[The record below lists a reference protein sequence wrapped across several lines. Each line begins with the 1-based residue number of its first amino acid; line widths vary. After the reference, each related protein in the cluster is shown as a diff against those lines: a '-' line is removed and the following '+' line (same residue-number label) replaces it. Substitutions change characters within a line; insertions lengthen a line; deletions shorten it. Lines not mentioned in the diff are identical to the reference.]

1 MVKIFLIL
9 IKILLDSHATVVA
22 NDVTLLVK

>member
-9 IKILLDSHATVVA
+9 PFMR
-22 NDVTLLVK
+22 